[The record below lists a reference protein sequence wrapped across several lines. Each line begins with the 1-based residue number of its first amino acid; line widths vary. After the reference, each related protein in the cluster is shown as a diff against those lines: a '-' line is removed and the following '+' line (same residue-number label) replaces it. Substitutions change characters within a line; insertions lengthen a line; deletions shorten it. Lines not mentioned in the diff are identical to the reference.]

1 MAEAGA
7 GVMAEAGVTVAVA
20 VLGVVRL
27 VQKVADMMRGVRVQ
41 DKSALIVPNER
52 VLVIR
57 RGFCNRGSGR
67 IDPACKPCR
76 ISVK

>member
-67 IDPACKPCR
+67 IACKPCR